1 MKITNLLSSILG
13 ATLLISSSITAQ
25 AAELPLVV
33 LETNQGDITIELDQ
47 ERAPIS
53 VENFLNYVDTV

>member
-47 ERAPIS
+47 ERAPSQLRI
-53 VENFLNYVDTV
+53 F